1 MGGIKEARNRTT
13 PESVH
18 SGGYGP
24 YLRGRWRDSG
34 GVPEMRNSIA
44 NAPGKSV
51 RSTLQP
57 PITVVFLQWLLSD
70 AACLCLSHIPINV
83 SASWRTPCS
92 EKLGAKT
99 RDHQSPCMGCARISC
114 AEHGRI

>member
-13 PESVH
+13 PESVD

-57 PITVVFLQWLLSD
+57 PTTVVFLQWLLYD
-70 AACLCLSHIPINV
+70 AACLCLRVVTH
-83 SASWRTPCS
+83 T
-92 EKLGAKT
+92 
-99 RDHQSPCMGCARISC
+99 H
-114 AEHGRI
+114 